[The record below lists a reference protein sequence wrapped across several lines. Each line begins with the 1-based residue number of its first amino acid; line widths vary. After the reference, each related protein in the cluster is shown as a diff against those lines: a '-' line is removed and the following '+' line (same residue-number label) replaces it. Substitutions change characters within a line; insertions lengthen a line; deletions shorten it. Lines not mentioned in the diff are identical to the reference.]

1 MSRKRAPLSTAEV
14 SVSRIPQM
22 IDSPFNDL
30 SQGLVELGPASQSS
44 DKFNVQ
50 GTDISHV
57 PPCGTIEVEILGC
70 VAAPMCSEL
79 FT

>member
-30 SQGLVELGPASQSS
+30 SQGLLGPASQSS

-57 PPCGTIEVEILGC
+57 PPCGTIEVEILGY